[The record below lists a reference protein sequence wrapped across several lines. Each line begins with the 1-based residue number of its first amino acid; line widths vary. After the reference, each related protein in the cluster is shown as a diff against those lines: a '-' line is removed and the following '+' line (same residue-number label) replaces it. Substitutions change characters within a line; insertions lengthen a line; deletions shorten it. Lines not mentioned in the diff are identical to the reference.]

1 MYYFPDT
8 EYIYSSLMSG
18 FFTKEEINPKLNELC
33 INYEKVRDEYA
44 SVKDQ
49 LVYTNWNSNNAY
61 NTIGKN
67 PYEGWKVAAM
77 YARYHPAMES
87 RLPELEKMY
96 DQKVYLDP
104 ERHIAYTE
112 NAKKLPTLFNLCYE
126 AGLRARVGVSVL
138 EPGKVIDWH
147 TDPDPTPDDD
157 LIIRGLWGID
167 INPQNQETCQ
177 ILLNSRVDGVINEV
191 MMNNRMHFF
200 WGRTQHHVF
209 SNLSTPRVCLC
220 FDNIVPRQNLL

>member
-18 FFTKEEINPKLNELC
+18 FFTKEEVNPKLNELC
-33 INYEKVRDEYA
+33 INYEKVRDEYRA
-44 SVKDQ
+44 VKDQ
-49 LVYTNWNSNNAY
+49 LVYTNWNGNNEY
-61 NTIGKN
+61 TTIEKN
-67 PYEGWKVAAM
+67 PYDGWKVAALFGQ
-77 YARYHPAMES
+77 YHPAMDIAK
-87 RLPELEKMY
+87 LEKVY
-96 DQKVYLDP
+96 DQAVYVDHDH
-104 ERHIAYTE
+104 EIVYTQ
-112 NAKKLPTLFNLCYE
+112 NAVMMPTLFKLCLE
-126 AGLRARVGVSVL
+126 AGIRQRCGVSVL
-138 EPGKVIDWH
+138 APGKVIDWH

-177 ILLNSRVDGVINEV
+177 ILLNSKVDGVINEV

-220 FDNIVPRQNLL
+220 FDNIVSRQDLL